1 MRSDGSDITEIAEV
15 PAGVAG
21 DIAWQ
26 PLPADQAE
34 PSPSEPSIPSPAQAK
49 IGDTIE
55 VGQASALTYA
65 AGSVW
70 VDVLDDART
79 NTGTV
84 LRIDPDTG
92 EIQARIPVDAYPDSE
107 HGGSGM
113 AFDGRYVWIVGTRW
127 SKEGPAGGILVR
139 IDPETNTSETID
151 LPVGLTDIDLVFDD
165 GFLWTT
171 GVSSPGKDPRVL
183 QIDPATGEVVSQTPI
198 DAEWWGGLAVEG
210 GAIWVTEMSVRN
222 STVQGDATLVRLE
235 TGTGAVLARVAAVD
249 RNGVMGST
257 MPTASGGAIWLPTGN
272 ELLELDPQ
280 TGAALSRF
288 DLGIGGDLEVAPDG
302 SMWCLCGFGWN
313 ELERL
318 DPVAGRADVSVRL
331 APKPIPVALAVAP
344 NSVWV
349 LTYEGALTRIELT

>member
-1 MRSDGSDITEIAEV
+1 MDAGFATGPAWSPDGNLIAFVGLTSDLAGAAQSDATLALFVMRSDGSGITEIAEV
-15 PAGVAG
+15 PGGVAG

-26 PLPADQAE
+26 PLSAEQAE

-70 VDVLDDART
+70 LDALDDART
-79 NTGTV
+79 NSGTV

-107 HGGSGM
+107 HGGSGI

-127 SKEGPAGGILVR
+127 SKDGPAGGILVR
-139 IDPETNTSETID
+139 IDPETNASETID

-198 DAEWWGGLAVEG
+198 DAEWWVVWWSRVARSGSRRCRSGTAPSRETRHSFG
-210 GAIWVTEMSVRN
+210 SSPAPTPSWPGSGRW
-222 STVQGDATLVRLE
+222 
-235 TGTGAVLARVAAVD
+235 TGTV
-249 RNGVMGST
+249 
-257 MPTASGGAIWLPTGN
+257 
-272 ELLELDPQ
+272 
-280 TGAALSRF
+280 
-288 DLGIGGDLEVAPDG
+288 
-302 SMWCLCGFGWN
+302 
-313 ELERL
+313 
-318 DPVAGRADVSVRL
+318 
-331 APKPIPVALAVAP
+331 
-344 NSVWV
+344 
-349 LTYEGALTRIELT
+349 